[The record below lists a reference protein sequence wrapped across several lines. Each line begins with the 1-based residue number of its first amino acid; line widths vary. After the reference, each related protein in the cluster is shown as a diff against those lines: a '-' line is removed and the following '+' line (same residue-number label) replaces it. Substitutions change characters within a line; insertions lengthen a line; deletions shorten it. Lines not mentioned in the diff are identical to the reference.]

1 MIALLES
8 SDVSTMD
15 SGGTANG
22 FVGGEALGEGPE
34 TKTGGKGGD
43 PAESGLEVVG
53 GTEDGL
59 GRGKLAGGGVVLKN
73 VMSGKEVSWSL
84 DENISWNT

>member
-1 MIALLES
+1 MIALL
-8 SDVSTMD
+8 DVSKMD
-15 SGGTANG
+15 SGGTANS
-22 FVGGEALGEGPE
+22 FVGGEALGEGSD
-34 TKTGGKGGD
+34 TKTNGKAGD

-53 GTEDGL
+53 GAEDGL

-84 DENISWNT
+84 DGNISWNT